1 MKFIKQILLVVFLLC
16 GVVFSQSTSFQDS
29 LLDRMTGEWV
39 LAGTIDGQQTTHDVS
54 VSWILQ
60 HQYLQIKEISR
71 EKDSTGKALYEA
83 LVLICKDDKLHQYSC
98 LWLDVT
104 AGGGLK
110 NDVFGHAERKGDSI
124 PFLFNIGGS
133 LFHTTFAYQ
142 ASSDS
147 WQWTMDGEVN
157 GTLQPFARLKM
168 TRKE

>member
-1 MKFIKQILLVVFLLC
+1 MKRFLAGIL
-16 GVVFSQSTSFQDS
+16 FSVLWVAGACAQPSSFQDS

-83 LVLICKDDKLHQYSC
+83 LVFIGRDDKSQQYSC

-104 AGGGLK
+104 GGGGLK

-124 PFLFNIGGS
+124 PFLFNMGGM

-142 ASSDS
+142 STSDT

-157 GTLQPFARLKM
+157 GTLQPFARLTM
-168 TRKE
+168 TRKQ

>member
-1 MKFIKQILLVVFLLC
+1 MIVIQKILVFVFLLC
-16 GVVFSQSTSFQDS
+16 AVGISQQTSFQDS
-29 LLDRMTGEWV
+29 LLEHMTGIWV
-39 LAGTIDGQQTTHDVS
+39 LAGTIDGQQTTHDVQ

-83 LVLICKDDKLHQYSC
+83 LVLICKDEKLHQYSC

-110 NDVFGHAERKGDSI
+110 NDVFGHAERVGDTI
-124 PFLFNIGGS
+124 PFLFNIGGT
-133 LFHTTFAYQ
+133 LFHTTFTYQ
-142 ASSDS
+142 ASNDL

-168 TRKE
+168 VRVQ